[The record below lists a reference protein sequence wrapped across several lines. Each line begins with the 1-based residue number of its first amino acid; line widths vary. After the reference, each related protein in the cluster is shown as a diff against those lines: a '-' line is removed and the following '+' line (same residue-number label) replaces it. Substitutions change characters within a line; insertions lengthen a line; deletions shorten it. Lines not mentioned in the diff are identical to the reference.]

1 MPIIK
6 SAKKQMR
13 KTAKNTSRNNKFRD
27 MYREIR
33 VGYER
38 MIKSGDK
45 AGAKKELPKL
55 YSIIDRLDKKNI
67 IHKNNAAR
75 KKSRFNRMLKDLA
88 SKKKA

>member
-13 KTAKNTSRNNKFRD
+13 KNAKQKARNDRFRD
-27 MYREIR
+27 LYREIR

-38 MIKSGDK
+38 MIKAGDT

-67 IHKNNAAR
+67 IHKNNAAN

-88 SKKKA
+88 TKKKA